1 MRTNSISGT
10 PKVPLSL
17 YLSMV
22 ENLRSLKRFALV
34 NQQVKDGFV
43 FFNDVAGI
51 KRLQELLHYHN
62 TGEKPSEMTIKGNKL
77 VNDSKYDLNIS
88 KHKDMLM
95 SVRGPDGRGWYK
107 SRCPVCEHKGGDT
120 EHDHFGF
127 TEEGPFHCLA
137 GCEPRDV
144 IEWFKAMLNDRE
156 PNFDRTKGT
165 PENIKEFFKEEQV

>member
-51 KRLQELLHYHN
+51 KRLQE
-62 TGEKPSEMTIKGNKL
+62 
-77 VNDSKYDLNIS
+77 
-88 KHKDMLM
+88 
-95 SVRGPDGRGWYK
+95 
-107 SRCPVCEHKGGDT
+107 
-120 EHDHFGF
+120 
-127 TEEGPFHCLA
+127 
-137 GCEPRDV
+137 
-144 IEWFKAMLNDRE
+144 
-156 PNFDRTKGT
+156 
-165 PENIKEFFKEEQV
+165 